1 MNRSHISHI
10 VKRSRVRFKTIPPP
24 LAPSLL
30 TMHVDVGAIHAA
42 VIDAQHV
49 SLALAR
55 ERLAPFVDESQLE
68 TVALALVY
76 AFTILSLL
84 LSFALTRRVFGGSS
98 GGRSRSSAIVIMG
111 TQGCGKTCAWQALRY
126 GEQRFATC
134 TSVAANDALDLAV
147 VGKDERGREVKRR
160 VRLVDVPGH
169 AKLRLDAMDWL
180 KRARA
185 VVFVVDSVSF
195 ANDRREVA
203 QFLFEI
209 LSDEHFQRSKLPLM
223 VVCNKSEKLTAH
235 SPDFI
240 RKRLEREV
248 EAARRAAAGSLPDM
262 AVSAKQRKANQVAA
276 RRREKYRALGQRPGE
291 EFTFEAFARGTGS
304 RLVTFDRIS
313 ATKLQM
319 DGVRDF
325 IARLRR

>member
-1 MNRSHISHI
+1 MR
-10 VKRSRVRFKTIPPP
+10 
-24 LAPSLL
+24 
-30 TMHVDVGAIHAA
+30 VDVAA
-42 VIDAQHV
+42 LRATITEAQNA

-55 ERLAPFVDESQLE
+55 ERLAPFVDESRLE
-68 TVALALVY
+68 VAALALVC
-76 AFTILSLL
+76 ALTIFSLL
-84 LSFALTRRVFGGSS
+84 LSLALATRALGGSS
-98 GGRSRSSAIVIMG
+98 KDRSRSNAIVIMG
-111 TQGCGKTCAWQALRY
+111 VQGCGKTCAWQALRY

-134 TSVAANDALDLAV
+134 TSAAVNDAADGEI

-169 AKLRLDAMDWL
+169 AKLRPEAMEWL
-180 KRARA
+180 RRARA

-209 LSDEHFQRSKLPLM
+209 LSDEHFQRGKLPLM
-223 VVCNKSEKLTAH
+223 VACNKSEKLTAH
-235 SPDFI
+235 TPDFI
-240 RKRLEREV
+240 RKRLEREI

-262 AVSAKQRKANQVAA
+262 AITAKQRKANEVAA
-276 RRREKYRALGQRPGE
+276 KKRERYRALGQRPGE

-304 RLVTFDRIS
+304 RVVTFDRMS